1 MIGVVHL
8 KDSAELTLRI
18 IVVYI
23 MNLDK
28 GSPIAITHT
37 LDRIQMSSTESNE
50 SSSSIETGEVKFK
63 LSHSHSGRL
72 LLPNLIKLNEE
83 RYTYDP
89 IPLESAAIVYASPDA
104 TNGEPNLVLL
114 KCPTCSGLVTKE
126 AGFEFCFCTCGQG
139 FS

>member
-1 MIGVVHL
+1 
-8 KDSAELTLRI
+8 
-18 IVVYI
+18 
-23 MNLDK
+23 MNSDK
-28 GSPIAITHT
+28 GSPIAVTHT
-37 LDRIQMSSTESNE
+37 LDRIQMPSTESNE
-50 SSSSIETGEVKFK
+50 SSSFNETGDVKFK
-63 LSHSHSGRL
+63 VSHSHSL
-72 LLPNLIKLNEE
+72 LLPNLMKLNEE